1 MVRLVGMA
9 VHTVFSGE
17 GHQDCSTVEG
27 GSLVSSSYGEL
38 FYVHIRV
45 QRHARP
51 KRFGARTDARWAPR
65 ASVSGSPRGDGP
77 RSK

>member
-27 GSLVSSSYGEL
+27 GLVGQFEL
-38 FYVHIRV
+38 RRAILRPYSRA
-45 QRHARP
+45 ARC
-51 KRFGARTDARWAPR
+51 APE
-65 ASVSGSPRGDGP
+65 AFRG
-77 RSK
+77 